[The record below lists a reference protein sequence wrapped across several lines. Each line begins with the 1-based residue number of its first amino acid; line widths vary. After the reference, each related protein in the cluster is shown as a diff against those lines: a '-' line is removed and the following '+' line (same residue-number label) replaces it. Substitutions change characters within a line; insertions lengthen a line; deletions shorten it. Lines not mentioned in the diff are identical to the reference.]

1 MGRNTSDKN
10 EVARGNR
17 PIYAS
22 QAFSI
27 VFSSFIYRAAW
38 KQQDKKAK
46 LLVISVIEDIKLQT
60 CIYAI
65 ISAWAGCTTLRTYIS
80 IHKTLVSVHSFA
92 NISEKVIF
100 SAGLWNTWLSVWN
113 TDSTLHKNLR
123 IKHLNMLKFE
133 PREGKFKVEYN
144 IPVFGLKLDFFQ
156 LLQTYL
162 HLFS

>member
-1 MGRNTSDKN
+1 MSLQCSIYMAKKIINYSVFIDFTLLCHPYLENSNWWVEIHLTRMK
-10 EVARGNR
+10 VARGNR

-46 LLVISVIEDIKLQT
+46 LLVISVIEDVKLQT

-80 IHKTLVSVHSFA
+80 IRKTLVSVHSFA

-113 TDSTLHKNLR
+113 TDSTLFTR
-123 IKHLNMLKFE
+123 
-133 PREGKFKVEYN
+133 
-144 IPVFGLKLDFFQ
+144 
-156 LLQTYL
+156 T
-162 HLFS
+162 